1 MTLYHCSPTPGLRVL
16 EPRVTP
22 YFGKPCQLCLTELLP
37 MALFYGIRHFEY
49 TYGYTREGEL
59 YYMEQFPGALEGL
72 YGGQSASLYL
82 CGEREDME
90 STAIPHERVTARPV
104 PVREEIVIPDLLAA
118 LREQERLGAVR
129 LIPWE
134 QVDEA
139 NRRWII
145 DAERREILDRGLLD
159 HPEEP
164 MARYL
169 REKYPESWA
178 RAERE
183 RSCP

>member
-1 MTLYHCSPTPGLRVL
+1 MILYHCSPTPGLRTL

-22 YFGKPCQLCLTELLP
+22 YFGKPRQLCLTELLP

-49 TYGYTREGEL
+49 PYGFTQAGEL
-59 YYMEQFPGALEGL
+59 YYMEQFPDALAEL
-72 YGGQSASLYL
+72 YGGKSASLYL
-82 CGEREDME
+82 CEEREGME
-90 STAIPHERVTARPV
+90 RTAIPHEVVTTEPV
-104 PVREEIVIPDLLAA
+104 PVREEILIPDLLAA
-118 LREQERLGAVR
+118 LRERERQGTVR

-134 QVDEA
+134 WVDEA
-139 NRRWII
+139 NRRWIV

-159 HPEEP
+159 RPEDP

>member
-1 MTLYHCSPTPGLRVL
+1 MILCHCSPTPGLRTL

-22 YFGKPCQLCLTELLP
+22 YFGKPSQLCLTELLP

-49 TYGYTREGEL
+49 PYGYTRAGEL
-59 YYMEQFPGALEGL
+59 YYMEQFPGMLAEL
-72 YGGQSASLYL
+72 YGGKSASLYL
-82 CGEREDME
+82 CDEREDMAF
-90 STAIPHERVTARPV
+90 TAIPHERVTANPV
-104 PVREEIVIPDLLAA
+104 PVREEIPVPDLLAA

-139 NRRWII
+139 NRRWIV

-159 HPEEP
+159 RPEEP

-169 REKYPESWA
+169 RAKYPESWVLA
-178 RAERE
+178 REERG
-183 RSCP
+183 CP

>member
-22 YFGKPCQLCLTELLP
+22 YFGKPRQLCLTELLP

-49 TYGYTREGEL
+49 TYGYTRAGEL
-59 YYMEQFPGALEGL
+59 YYLEQFPGMLAEL
-72 YGGQSASLYL
+72 YGGKSASLYL
-82 CGEREDME
+82 CEERPGMGR
-90 STAIPHERVTARPV
+90 TAIPHERVTAEPV
-104 PVREEIVIPDLLAA
+104 PVLREIAVPDLLAA
-118 LREQERLGAVR
+118 LREQERRGAVR

-145 DAERREILDRGLLD
+145 DAEQREIVERGLLD
-159 HPEEP
+159 YPEEP

-183 RSCP
+183 RRSP

>member
-1 MTLYHCSPTPGLRVL
+1 
-16 EPRVTP
+16 
-22 YFGKPCQLCLTELLP
+22 

-49 TYGYTREGEL
+49 PYGFTQAGEL
-59 YYMEQFPGALEGL
+59 YYMEQFPDALAEL
-72 YGGQSASLYL
+72 YGGKSASLYL
-82 CGEREDME
+82 CEEREGME
-90 STAIPHERVTARPV
+90 RTAIPHEVVTTEPV

-118 LREQERLGAVR
+118 LRERERQGNVR

-134 QVDEA
+134 RVDEA
-139 NRRWII
+139 DRRWII

-159 HPEEP
+159 WPEDP

-178 RAERE
+178 LAREERG
-183 RSCP
+183 CP

>member
-1 MTLYHCSPTPGLRVL
+1 
-16 EPRVTP
+16 
-22 YFGKPCQLCLTELLP
+22 

-49 TYGYTREGEL
+49 TYGYTRAGEL
-59 YYMEQFPGALEGL
+59 YYIEQFPNALAEL

-139 NRRWII
+139 NRRWIV
-145 DAERREILDRGLLD
+145 DAERREIIGQGLLD

>member
-1 MTLYHCSPTPGLRVL
+1 
-16 EPRVTP
+16 
-22 YFGKPCQLCLTELLP
+22 
-37 MALFYGIRHFEY
+37 
-49 TYGYTREGEL
+49 
-59 YYMEQFPGALEGL
+59 
-72 YGGQSASLYL
+72 
-82 CGEREDME
+82 ME

-159 HPEEP
+159 RPEEP
-164 MARYL
+164 MARWL

-183 RSCP
+183 RRSP

>member
-1 MTLYHCSPTPGLRVL
+1 ML

-22 YFGKPCQLCLTELLP
+22 YFGKPRQLCLTELLP

-49 TYGYTREGEL
+49 PYGFTQAGEL
-59 YYMEQFPGALEGL
+59 YYMEQFPDALAEL
-72 YGGQSASLYL
+72 YGGKSASLYL
-82 CGEREDME
+82 CEEREGME
-90 STAIPHERVTARPV
+90 RTAIPHEVVTTEPV
-104 PVREEIVIPDLLAA
+104 PVREEILLPDLLAA
-118 LREQERLGAVR
+118 LRERERQGTVR

-134 QVDEA
+134 RVDEA
-139 NRRWII
+139 NRRWIV

-159 HPEEP
+159 RLEDP

-178 RAERE
+178 LAREERG
-183 RSCP
+183 CP